1 MNIIVCIT
9 PVPNAEDIEVRPDG
23 FIFLD
28 KAEWVVGEHDLCT
41 LEAAVRLA
49 KKVGGT
55 LIALSAGPNRI
66 NNPVVKRAV
75 LSQGADEL
83 FLVADEVL
91 EKADTNLT
99 ARVLAAAIKK
109 IGRYDLIICG
119 EGSYDMNFEQAGLQL
134 GELLGLPTINSV
146 SKIEFTDGQLNVERD
161 LEEEVEVLN
170 IPVPS
175 VISVT
180 SDINQVRLP
189 TLREIIQADH
199 KPVAQW
205 SLKDLG
211 LTSDAKSSITM
222 MGVRLPQNKNVKD
235 GMNFPILLMLEMI
248 RSSRTANRK
257 KIIISGSTEES
268 IHKLVD
274 YLDKE
279 RVL

>member
-1 MNIIVCIT
+1 MNIIVCIN
-9 PVPNAEDIEVRPDG
+9 PVPKAEDIEVRPDG
-23 FIFLD
+23 SIFLD
-28 KAEWVVGEHDLCT
+28 KAEWIIGEQDLCAM
-41 LEAAVRLA
+41 EAAVKLA
-49 KKVGGT
+49 EKVGGKV
-55 LIALSAGPNRI
+55 IALSAGPNQI
-66 NNPVVKRAV
+66 NNSEVKRAV
-75 LSQGADEL
+75 LAQGPDEL
-83 FLVADEVL
+83 FLVADEDM

-109 IGRYDLIICG
+109 IGSYDLVICG

-146 SKIEFTDGQLNVERD
+146 SKIEITDGKLNVERD
-161 LEEEVEVLN
+161 LEEEVEVVN

-180 SDINQVRLP
+180 SDINEARLP
-189 TLREIIQADH
+189 TLREIIQANN
-199 KPVAQW
+199 KPVVKW

-211 LTSDAKSSITM
+211 LSSDAKSSIKI
-222 MGVRLPQNKNVKD
+222 MGVRLPQNTNIKH

-248 RSSRTANRK
+248 RSSRIANRK

-279 RVL
+279 GVL